1 MALIR
6 CPKCGNEVSERAS
19 SCPHCGLSLSENL
32 QKEKL
37 KCPECSSELPDNATF
52 CPNCGYPI
60 RKENKKP
67 INTKLFFVISGIL
80 VVTILG
86 FIVLKVVTSKTKN
99 QIQPSVAYLQ
109 SVQEVYER
117 WKRAIVG
124 LDLDELKNLY
134 ADSVFYYGKKI
145 SKEEI
150 LKDKESYK
158 KALFRLELSPS
169 PVSYARK
176 DTIFLV
182 YKKNAE
188 YSKPGVSFRGRA
200 ISVIGIKQTDK
211 GFQIVVERDILV
223 QANKKYS
230 SDELMLEN
238 KNIVID
244 QEEAKEILAKYL
256 KVSVGDIYDVGGY
269 YNFGNDIRYVFT
281 HTDDITPLRSQT
293 DIFTVNAISG
303 EILSVG
309 KICRIEFYIS
319 PKSELSTSCGNL
331 RKPAKYVIVKGS
343 LDGDDITYSI
353 STNEGEIL
361 NCYRCSSSELNYE
374 GEIKPNKGPFYI
386 EAYNEALFNSK
397 SLNLTIVF
405 LYYKPSAM
413 GDFGKQIDNLFFY
426 F

>member
-6 CPKCGNEVSERAS
+6 CPKCGNEVSEKAS

-37 KCPECSSELPDNATF
+37 KCPECSSELTDNATF

-67 INTKLFFVISGIL
+67 INTRLFFVISGIL

-99 QIQPSVAYLQ
+99 QIQPSVTYLQ
-109 SVQEVYER
+109 SVQEIYER
-117 WKRAIVG
+117 WKMAIVN

-134 ADSVFYYGKKI
+134 ADSVFYYGKNI

-150 LKDKESYK
+150 LKDKEKYK
-158 KALFRLELSPS
+158 KGLFRLELSPS

-188 YSKPGVSFRGRA
+188 YSKSGASFRGRA

-230 SDELMLEN
+230 SDELRLEN

-256 KVSVGDIYDVGGY
+256 KVSVWDIYDVGY

-281 HTDDITPLRSQT
+281 YTDVSSQT

-319 PKSELSTSCGNL
+319 PKSELSASCGNL
-331 RKPAKYVIVKGS
+331 RKPAKYIIVKGS
-343 LDGDDITYSI
+343 LDGNDITYSI
-353 STNEGEIL
+353 STKEKEIL
-361 NCYRCSSSELNYE
+361 NCYRCSSSELSYE
-374 GEIKPNKGPFYI
+374 SEIKPDRGPFYI

-397 SLNLTIVF
+397 SLNLTIIF

>member
-6 CPKCGNEVSERAS
+6 CPKCGNKVSEKAS
-19 SCPHCGLSLSENL
+19 SCPHCGISLSKNL

-86 FIVLKVVTSKTKN
+86 FIVLKVVTSKTKD
-99 QIQPSVAYLQ
+99 QIQPSVTYPQ
-109 SVQEVYER
+109 SVQ
-117 WKRAIVG
+117 
-124 LDLDELKNLY
+124 
-134 ADSVFYYGKKI
+134 
-145 SKEEI
+145 
-150 LKDKESYK
+150 
-158 KALFRLELSPS
+158 
-169 PVSYARK
+169 
-176 DTIFLV
+176 
-182 YKKNAE
+182 
-188 YSKPGVSFRGRA
+188 
-200 ISVIGIKQTDK
+200 Q
-211 GFQIVVERDILV
+211 
-223 QANKKYS
+223 
-230 SDELMLEN
+230 DELMLEN

-244 QEEAKEILAKYL
+244 QEEAKKILANYL
-256 KVSVGDIYDVGGY
+256 KVSVLDIYDVGY

-281 HTDDITPLRSQT
+281 YTDDITPLGSQT

-303 EILSVG
+303 KILSVG

-319 PKSELSTSCGNL
+319 PQSELSTSCENL
-331 RKPAKYVIVKGS
+331 RKPAKYIIVKGS
-343 LDGDDITYSI
+343 LDGNDITYSI

-374 GEIKPNKGPFYI
+374 GEIKPNRGPFYI

-397 SLNLTIVF
+397 SLNLTIIF

-413 GDFGKQIDNLFFY
+413 GDFGKQIDNLFF
-426 F
+426 

>member
-1 MALIR
+1 MAL
-6 CPKCGNEVSERAS
+6 
-19 SCPHCGLSLSENL
+19 
-32 QKEKL
+32 
-37 KCPECSSELPDNATF
+37 
-52 CPNCGYPI
+52 I

-80 VVTILG
+80 VATILG
-86 FIVLKVVTSKTKN
+86 FIVLKVVTSKTKY
-99 QIQPSVAYLQ
+99 QIQSSVTYLQ

-117 WKRAIVG
+117 WKMAIVS

-134 ADSVFYYGKKI
+134 ADSVFYYGKNI

-150 LKDKESYK
+150 LKDKEKYK
-158 KALFRLELSPS
+158 KGLFRLELSPS

-223 QANKKYS
+223 QANKNYS

-256 KVSVGDIYDVGGY
+256 KVSVWDIYDVGDY
-269 YNFGNDIRYVFT
+269 YNFGKDIRYVFT
-281 HTDDITPLRSQT
+281 YTDARSQT

-319 PKSELSTSCGNL
+319 PKSELSTSCENL
-331 RKPAKYVIVKGS
+331 RKPAKYIIVKGS

-353 STNEGEIL
+353 STKEEEIL

-374 GEIKPNKGPFYI
+374 SEIKPNRGPFYI

-397 SLNLTIVF
+397 SLNLTIIF

>member
-1 MALIR
+1 M
-6 CPKCGNEVSERAS
+6 
-19 SCPHCGLSLSENL
+19 
-32 QKEKL
+32 
-37 KCPECSSELPDNATF
+37 
-52 CPNCGYPI
+52 

-80 VVTILG
+80 VATILG
-86 FIVLKVVTSKTKN
+86 FIVLKVVTSKTKY
-99 QIQPSVAYLQ
+99 QIQSSVTYPQ

-117 WKRAIVG
+117 WKMAIVS
-124 LDLDELKNLY
+124 LNLDELKNLY
-134 ADSVFYYGKKI
+134 ADSVFYYGKNI

-150 LKDKESYK
+150 LKDKEKYK
-158 KALFRLELSPS
+158 KGLFRLELSPS

-223 QANKKYS
+223 QANKNYS

-256 KVSVGDIYDVGGY
+256 KVSVWDIYDVGDY
-269 YNFGNDIRYVFT
+269 YNFGKDIRYVFT
-281 HTDDITPLRSQT
+281 YTDARSQT

-319 PKSELSTSCGNL
+319 PKSELSTICENL
-331 RKPAKYVIVKGS
+331 RKPAKYIIVKGS

-353 STNEGEIL
+353 STKEEEIL

-374 GEIKPNKGPFYI
+374 SEIKPNRGPFYI

-397 SLNLTIVF
+397 SLNLTIIF

>member
-6 CPKCGNEVSERAS
+6 CPKCGNKVSEKAS
-19 SCPHCGLSLSENL
+19 SCPHCGHSLSKNL

-37 KCPECSSELPDNATF
+37 KCPECSSELPDNATS

-60 RKENKKP
+60 KKENKKP
-67 INTKLFFVISGIL
+67 INTKLFFVIGGIFL
-80 VVTILG
+80 VIILG
-86 FIVLKVVTSKTKN
+86 FIILKVITSKTKN
-99 QIQPSVAYLQ
+99 QIQPSVKYPQ

-117 WKRAIVG
+117 WKMAIVS

-134 ADSVFYYGKKI
+134 ADSVFYYGKII

-150 LKDKESYK
+150 LKDKENYK
-158 KALFRLELSPS
+158 KAFFRLELSPS

-188 YSKPGVSFRGRA
+188 YSKPGASFRGRA

-211 GFQIVVERDILV
+211 GFQIVVERDILA
-223 QANKKYS
+223 QPNKNYS

-256 KVSVGDIYDVGGY
+256 KMSVSDIYDVGDY

-281 HTDDITPLRSQT
+281 PADDITQLRSQT

-309 KICRIEFYIS
+309 KICRIRFYIS
-319 PKSELSTSCGNL
+319 PESELSTGCENL
-331 RKPAKYVIVKGS
+331 RKPAKYIIVKGS

-353 STNEGEIL
+353 STKEEKIL

-374 GEIKPNKGPFYI
+374 GEIKTNKGPFYI
-386 EAYNEALFNSK
+386 KAYNEALFNSK
-397 SLNLTIVF
+397 SLNLTIIF
-405 LYYKPSAM
+405 LYYKPSDM
-413 GDFGKQIDNLFFY
+413 GDFGKQIGNLFF
-426 F
+426 